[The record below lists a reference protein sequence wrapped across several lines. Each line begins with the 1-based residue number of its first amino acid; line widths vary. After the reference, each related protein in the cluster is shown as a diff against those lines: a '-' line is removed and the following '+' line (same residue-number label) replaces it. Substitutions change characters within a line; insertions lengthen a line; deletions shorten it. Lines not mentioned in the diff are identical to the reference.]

1 MAVNNVNA
9 NEVASEIRTIFKDNK
24 KKKDVLNKIAELG
37 ENVLNNLN
45 SMDKTVYEIVEDYE
59 VCYNEFQEAQEK
71 LEQAETDYNDISGNI
86 DGTNERIAELEEKM
100 NNGELTADEK
110 EELKNLYN
118 MLNALNSDSQNSN
131 KLLGTLQSTIYSNGN
146 KLQTYN
152 GQLDNIV
159 SQMQDY
165 SEAGTV
171 IKDSANKYGK
181 KNMKCERAMERNET
195 SWWNFFNI
203 KTDGKTQ
210 LDRYTNKAGLTEIT
224 NQTFYDDE
232 SHEFITEYEALEKK
246 GKNQIGGKKRK
257 GTAKVYSYGKTIESA
272 SKILKMKADAVKNEK

>member
-9 NEVASEIRTIFKDNK
+9 NEVASEIRNIVKDNK

-45 SMDKTVYEIVEDYE
+45 SMDKTVYEIVDDYE
-59 VCYNEFQEAQEK
+59 ACYNEFQEAQEK
-71 LEQAETDYNDISGNI
+71 FEQAETDYNNISGNI

-131 KLLGTLQSTIYSNGN
+131 KLLGTLQSTILNNGN

-181 KNMKCERAMERNET
+181 KNMNCEQAMERNET
-195 SWWNFFNI
+195 SWWNFFSG

-232 SHEFITEYEALEKK
+232 SHEFITEYEVLDKK
-246 GKNQIGGKKRK
+246 GKNQIRGKKRQ

-272 SKILKMKADAVKNEK
+272 SKILKGKADAVKKEN